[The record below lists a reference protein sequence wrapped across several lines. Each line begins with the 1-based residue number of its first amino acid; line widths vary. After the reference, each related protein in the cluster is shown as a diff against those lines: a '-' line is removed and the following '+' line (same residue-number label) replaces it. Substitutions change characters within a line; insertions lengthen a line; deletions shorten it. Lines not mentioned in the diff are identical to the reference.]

1 MGCGA
6 RAAGASGD
14 LRVFDSTAQNQQS
27 IATMQRTI
35 LVLVLSILSSPVIA
49 GEPALDTGEPGQPV
63 RTLSLE
69 QCVQMALE
77 RNLDVQIRRYDP
89 EVSRFNVSIQYAVY
103 EPVLSLQYSRNGE
116 QQPGGFDDQ
125 NRPFSGSDS
134 DTDSFSG
141 SINGLL
147 PWGMDYQLGGG
158 LNNTYGDRPEFQ
170 TRTNEFGQIELVQ
183 VRAPFE
189 NSGGRVG
196 ALTLR
201 QPILRDFW
209 IDQPRYSIALSKAN
223 LRISELAL
231 QQQLMTTVTSVENA
245 YFNLIYA
252 AESVIVQQKALELA
266 ERLLAENKK
275 RVEVGAM
282 APLDEKQAEAEVASR
297 RADLLTAQRAYLD
310 QQNALK
316 NLVTDDYGSWHG
328 ITIEPA
334 GKLDASPYIPNLTDS
349 WTRGLTMRPDIEQYR
364 VDLERQDITIRYQK
378 NQLYPQLDLVGSYG
392 YQAGGVAE
400 FSDAITQIS
409 DRDNPFYS
417 IGAQFSIPLGGNR
430 ATRNNLRVARTTKA
444 QAVLELKK
452 LEQNVMVE
460 IDNAVGQVR
469 TSFQKVE
476 ATRQARIYAQAALEA
491 EQKKL
496 ENGKST
502 SFQVLQL
509 QRDLVAAAS
518 SEIRALADYNI
529 ARSRLALAE
538 GSTLDRTG
546 VDLKVY

>member
-103 EPVLSLQYSRNGE
+103 EPVLGLQYSRNGE

>member
-1 MGCGA
+1 
-6 RAAGASGD
+6 
-14 LRVFDSTAQNQQS
+14 
-27 IATMQRTI
+27 
-35 LVLVLSILSSPVIA
+35 
-49 GEPALDTGEPGQPV
+49 
-63 RTLSLE
+63 
-69 QCVQMALE
+69 
-77 RNLDVQIRRYDP
+77 
-89 EVSRFNVSIQYAVY
+89 
-103 EPVLSLQYSRNGE
+103 
-116 QQPGGFDDQ
+116 
-125 NRPFSGSDS
+125 
-134 DTDSFSG
+134 
-141 SINGLL
+141 
-147 PWGMDYQLGGG
+147 
-158 LNNTYGDRPEFQ
+158 
-170 TRTNEFGQIELVQ
+170 
-183 VRAPFE
+183 
-189 NSGGRVG
+189 
-196 ALTLR
+196 
-201 QPILRDFW
+201 
-209 IDQPRYSIALSKAN
+209 
-223 LRISELAL
+223 
-231 QQQLMTTVTSVENA
+231 MTTVTSVENA

-252 AESVIVQQKALELA
+252 ADSVVVQQKALELA

-328 ITIEPA
+328 TRIEPA
-334 GKLDASPYIPNLTDS
+334 AKLDASPYVPNLTDS
-349 WTRGLTMRPDIEQYR
+349 WARGLTMRPDIEQFR

-378 NQLYPQLDLVGSYG
+378 NQLYPQLDLVGTYG

-430 ATRNNLRVARTTKA
+430 ATRNNLRAARTTKA

-509 QRDLVAAAS
+509 QRDLVSAAS

-529 ARSRLALAE
+529 ARALLALAE
-538 GSTLDRTG
+538 GSTLERSG
-546 VDLKVY
+546 IALQVR

>member
-1 MGCGA
+1 
-6 RAAGASGD
+6 
-14 LRVFDSTAQNQQS
+14 
-27 IATMQRTI
+27 MQRTI
-35 LVLVLSILSSPVIA
+35 LVLVFFILSSPVFA
-49 GEPALDTGEPGQPV
+49 GEPTLDAGEPGQPV

-89 EVSRFNVSIQYAVY
+89 EVSRFNVSISYAVY
-103 EPVLSLQYSRNGE
+103 EPVLGLQYSRNGE

-125 NRPFSGSDS
+125 NRPFSGSES

-141 SINGLL
+141 GINGLL
-147 PWGMDYQLGGG
+147 PWGMEYQLGGG

-209 IDQPRYSIALSKAN
+209 MDQPRYSIALSKAN

-252 AESVIVQQKALELA
+252 ADSVVVQQKALELA

-316 NLVTDDYGSWHG
+316 NLVTDDYASWHG
-328 ITIEPA
+328 LRIEPA
-334 GKLDASPYIPNLTDS
+334 AKLDASPYIPNLTDS

-378 NQLYPQLDLVGSYG
+378 NQLYPQLDLVGTYG

-430 ATRNNLRVARTTKA
+430 ATRYNLRVARTTKA

-509 QRDLVAAAS
+509 QRDLVSAAS

-538 GSTLDRTG
+538 GSTLERTG
-546 VDLKVY
+546 VDLRVY

>member
-1 MGCGA
+1 
-6 RAAGASGD
+6 
-14 LRVFDSTAQNQQS
+14 
-27 IATMQRTI
+27 MQRTI
-35 LVLVLSILSSPVIA
+35 LVLVSFIISFSADA
-49 GEPALDTGEPGQPV
+49 GEPAQYAGEPAQRV
-63 RTLSLE
+63 RTMSLE

-89 EVSRFNVSIQYAVY
+89 EVSRFNVSVQYAVY
-103 EPVLSLQYSRNGE
+103 EPVLNLEYTRSGE

-125 NRPFSGSDS
+125 NRPFAGSTS
-134 DTDSFSG
+134 DTDSFG
-141 SINGLL
+141 GNIGGRL
-147 PWGMDYQLGGG
+147 PWGMNYSLGGG
-158 LNNTYGDRPEFQ
+158 FNNTYGDRPLLVEQ
-170 TRTNEFGQIELVQ
+170 PDGMGGTNIVLM
-183 VRAPFE
+183 RAPFE

-201 QPILRDFW
+201 QPILRDSW
-209 IDQPRYSIALSKAN
+209 MDQPRYSIALSKAN

-231 QQQLMTTVTSVENA
+231 QQQVMVTVTSVENA
-245 YFNLIYA
+245 YYNLIYA
-252 AESVIVQQKALELA
+252 ADSVVVQRKALELA

-297 RADLLTAQRAYLD
+297 KADLLTVERIYLD
-310 QQNALK
+310 QQNVLK
-316 NLVTDDYGSWHG
+316 NLVTDDYPSWHG
-328 ITIEPA
+328 ITIQPA
-334 GKLDASPYIPNLTDS
+334 AKLDASLFIPNLTDS
-349 WTRGLTMRPDIEQYR
+349 WTRGLTLRPDIEQFR
-364 VDLERQDITIRYQK
+364 VDLKRQDITIQYQK
-378 NQLYPQLDLVGSYG
+378 NQLYPQLDLVGTYG
-392 YQAGGVAE
+392 YQAGGVPE
-400 FSDAITQIS
+400 FSDAFVQIG
-409 DRDNPFYS
+409 DRENPFYS

-430 ATRNNLRVARTTKA
+430 STRYNLKATRASRA

-476 ATRQARIYAQAALEA
+476 ATRQARVYAEAALDA

-509 QRDLVAAAS
+509 QRDLVSAAS
-518 SEIRALADYNI
+518 AEIRALADYNI
-529 ARSRLALAE
+529 ARSQLALSE
-538 GSTLDRTG
+538 GSTLERVG
-546 VDLKVY
+546 VDLQVR